1 MEGKVFDIQH
11 FSTHDGPGIRTTV
24 FLKGCPLHCAWCHNP
39 ESQHT
44 YPEILFHKVRC
55 IGCGTC
61 DAVCPQ
67 SSCHLLE
74 QNNETFNGKVHQ
86 LLSSHQNR
94 KQYCTDCSLCAES
107 CPTQALEL
115 CGKSMPS
122 SQVLEEVMKDE
133 AYYRLSSIEE
143 SDKSVTCGG
152 VTLSGGEPLMQFD
165 FTLEILKELH
175 GKGVHTA
182 IETSGN
188 APLEHYQKVLEHTD
202 LVIWDIKLMDNDLY
216 RQYTG
221 GNLQLML
228 DNLEQ
233 LYIDNKTKQFQQNKA
248 RNRFLFRLLFIPEI
262 HLKPQV
268 METTRRLLKK
278 LSPCQ
283 FEVMPYHLLGNDK
296 REKLGLQPIRFQQ
309 PTDDELKIFLD
320 YLN

>member
-1 MEGKVFDIQH
+1 MLSGPRDLKAGIRTLTGIIFDIKE
-11 FSTHDGPGIRTTV
+11 FSIHDGPGGRTTV
-24 FLKGCPLHCAWCHNP
+24 FMKGCPLRCRWCHNP

-115 CGKSMPS
+115 CGKSMSS

-165 FTLEILKELH
+165 FTLEISK
-175 GKGVHTA
+175 
-182 IETSGN
+182 IYDWFN
-188 APLEHYQKVLEHTD
+188 
-202 LVIWDIKLMDNDLY
+202 
-216 RQYTG
+216 RQ
-221 GNLQLML
+221 
-228 DNLEQ
+228 
-233 LYIDNKTKQFQQNKA
+233 
-248 RNRFLFRLLFIPEI
+248 IP
-262 HLKPQV
+262 H
-268 METTRRLLKK
+268 
-278 LSPCQ
+278 
-283 FEVMPYHLLGNDK
+283 FENGRIAHK
-296 REKLGLQPIRFQQ
+296 RDCFPSCNPI
-309 PTDDELKIFLD
+309 
-320 YLN
+320 